1 MERSERQSTV
11 LSLFSALFA
20 LKHGQNFHT
29 GIIITAK
36 AKAAQESVKDK
47 EEEEEENVENCP
59 LYCDF

>member
-36 AKAAQESVKDK
+36 AAQESVKDE